1 MPQVVEG
8 QALNVGGLADP
19 LEGLGD
25 RIGAHIVG
33 RMAYAPHPAIDTP
46 GQDVQDAQGRRGKRH
61 PPGRPGLRFR
71 DQEYPGLTVQVVPAH
86 GRDLPATHGG
96 LDGPGD
102 EGAYLATVGV
112 GGGQEAGEFVVD
124 EATVAATREF
134 GTLALDEVHG
144 VRQGLHSP
152 CGARGVEEMGE

>member
-1 MPQVVEG
+1 MAQIMEG
-8 QALNVGGLADP
+8 QAFNTGGLADP

-25 RIGAHIVG
+25 RIGAD
-33 RMAYAPHPAIDTP
+33 APHPAIDAP
-46 GQDVQDAQGRRGKRH
+46 WQPVQDPQRRRGERH
-61 PPGRPGLRFR
+61 PPGRAGLRFR
-71 DQEYPGLTVQVVPAH
+71 YQQHPGLTVQVVPAH
-86 GRDLPATHGG
+86 GRNLPTTHGG
-96 LDGPGD
+96 FDGPGD
-102 EGAYLATVGV
+102 EGAYLAAVGRR
-112 GGGQEAGEFVVD
+112 GGQEAGEFVVD